1 MTARAADAPLV
12 DPPGGSGEP
21 VVLRILVCGEP
32 ARRDDSVGPMAV
44 DAVLASL
51 AADLRSRLDVRR
63 CGGPDP
69 IDLLDQPAG
78 QPCLIVDAVVGI
90 PPGEVITVPLEALD
104 SAARGLIPASTHTVP
119 LPDALALAAAV
130 RGHPVTGLFV
140 GLGGA
145 RFGLGEPPGTA
156 VIAAM
161 PRFKAAIREAIDAL
175 VPA

>member
-1 MTARAADAPLV
+1 MTARAAAADPVDAPA
-12 DPPGGSGEP
+12 GAGERHA
-21 VVLRILVCGEP
+21 LRILVCGEP
-32 ARRDDSVGPMAV
+32 ARGDDSVGPTAV
-44 DAVLASL
+44 DAVLGSL

-69 IDLLDQPAG
+69 VELLDQPAG

-90 PPGEVITVPLEALD
+90 PVGEVISVPLEGLD
-104 SAARGLIPASTHTVP
+104 SAGRGLIPASTHTVP

-145 RFGLGEPPGTA
+145 RFGLGEPPGRD
-156 VIAAM
+156 VVAAM
-161 PRFKAAIREAIDAL
+161 PRFRAAIREAIDAL
-175 VPA
+175 VAA